1 MEPFVRAYIRACE
14 MYGWEGGPEFK
25 TEIVSMVNKA
35 EKRHAD
41 WSQPRHFFSIGFQN
55 IPVSLYAFIRD
66 MHANRMGRAGAF
78 LYRDRLDDTATDETF
93 AIAEFGQTFFQ
104 LSKESVIDGT
114 TYNANVYAL
123 YMPDADGGAVDS
135 SVSITVDD
143 GAPGSYVLD
152 RDRGGLQFDAPMSG
166 GEVLKWS
173 GQFSRWVRFD
183 NDRLPFTIDNR
194 SGNEYI
200 VNGQVELIEV
210 MPPRLVT
217 SSGT

>member
-25 TEIVSMVNKA
+25 TEIVPMVNKA

-41 WSQPRHFFSIGFQN
+41 WSQSRHFFSIGFLN

-93 AIAEFGQTFFQ
+93 AIAEFGQTMFQ
-104 LSKESVIDGT
+104 LSKQRVIDGT

-123 YMPDADGGAVDS
+123 YVPDDGDALDS
-135 SVSITVDD
+135 PVSITVD
-143 GAPGSYVLD
+143 GGSPGGYVLD
-152 RDRGGLQFDAPMSG
+152 RDRGTVEFDSPMAG
-166 GEVLKWS
+166 GEVLNWS
-173 GQFSRWVRFD
+173 GKFSRWVRFD

-194 SGNEYI
+194 SANEYV

-210 MPPRLVT
+210 MPPRFSS
-217 SSGT
+217 SSGS